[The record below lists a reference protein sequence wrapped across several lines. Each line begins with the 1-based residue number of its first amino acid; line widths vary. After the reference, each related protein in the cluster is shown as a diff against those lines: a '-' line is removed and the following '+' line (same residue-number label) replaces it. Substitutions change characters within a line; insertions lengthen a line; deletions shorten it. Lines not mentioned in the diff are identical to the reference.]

1 MKKMMERQLKDAPKH
16 EKEKIMQIIDK
27 DPDLM
32 IRIAKE
38 VQEKIKQGKDQMA
51 ASMEVMK
58 EHEEE
63 LKKIMMNQ

>member
-1 MKKMMERQLKDAPKH
+1 MMERQLKDAPKH